1 VFGGVEA
8 NFQYGLPEGKTSKK
22 TTSKHK
28 HELMADKDCPSAGAL
43 KLLIGN
49 IPVTIDICYKIGL
62 SLEQSKDV
70 TGKVGGAV
78 FLSKDVEVG

>member
-1 VFGGVEA
+1 MEA

-22 TTSKHK
+22 TTSKYK
-28 HELMADKDCPSAGAL
+28 HELMTDKECPPAGKL
-43 KLLIGN
+43 KLMIGQ
-49 IPVTIDICYKIGL
+49 IPVWIDICYKIGL

>member
-1 VFGGVEA
+1 MEA
-8 NFQYGLPEGKTSKK
+8 KFQYGLPEGKTSKK
-22 TTSKHK
+22 TTSKYK
-28 HELMADKDCPSAGAL
+28 HELMTDKECPPAGKL
-43 KLLIGN
+43 KLTIGG

>member
-1 VFGGVEA
+1 MEA

-22 TTSKHK
+22 TTTKYKHP
-28 HELMADKDCPSAGAL
+28 LMVDKECPEGGKL
-43 KLLIGN
+43 KLAIGS

-78 FLSKDVEVG
+78 FLSKDVEVS